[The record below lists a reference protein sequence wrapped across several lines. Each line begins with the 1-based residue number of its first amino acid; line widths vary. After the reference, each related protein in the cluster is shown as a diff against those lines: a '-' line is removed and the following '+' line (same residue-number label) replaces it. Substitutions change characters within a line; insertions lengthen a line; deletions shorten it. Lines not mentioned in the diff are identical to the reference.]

1 MELSYMAVF
10 CHVVAFYFYFYFLP
24 VVKKDIE
31 ISSSYFFRCNI
42 SRLMLAS

>member
-10 CHVVAFYFYFYFLP
+10 SHVVAFYFYFLP
-24 VVKKDIE
+24 VAKKDIK